1 MFCPCQA
8 IIAWFVVALI
18 AGARTR
24 VVRVVPKSADAPAK
38 SPGKKTLIPLKA
50 DASAERVSGR
60 RGAKGAAENDT
71 GRPNTRASPHKPDE
85 RFLVHPFLTG
95 ASTGKKPSVPEARR
109 IPARPNEVPAAFF
122 CACPCHHC
130 VAVWPCVRI
139 SVSRELG
146 N

>member
-1 MFCPCQA
+1 MP
-8 IIAWFVVALI
+8 
-18 AGARTR
+18 
-24 VVRVVPKSADAPAK
+24 VVRVVPKSADASAK
-38 SPGKKTLIPLKA
+38 SPGNKTLIPLKA

-60 RGAKGAAENDT
+60 NGTKGAAENDT
-71 GRPNTRASPHKPDE
+71 GRPNTRASPHKVDT
-85 RFLVHPFLTG
+85 RFAVEPFLTG
-95 ASTGKKPSVPEARR
+95 ASTGKHASVHEARR
-109 IPARPNEVPAAFF
+109 IAVRPNEVPAAFF

>member
-8 IIAWFVVALI
+8 IFAWFVVALI
-18 AGARTR
+18 AGARKP
-24 VVRVVPKSADAPAK
+24 VVRGVPKSADASAK
-38 SPGKKTLIPLKA
+38 SPERKTLIPLRA
-50 DASAERVSGR
+50 AASAERVSSRKGT
-60 RGAKGAAENDT
+60 KGAAENDT
-71 GRPNTRASPHKPDE
+71 GRPNTRASPQKPDE
-85 RFLVHPFLTG
+85 RFAVDQFLTG
-95 ASTGKKPSVPEARR
+95 ASTGKKPSVPVVRR
-109 IPARPNEVPAAFF
+109 NAARPNEVPAAFF